1 MDRDV
6 LTEAQWL
13 RIQDFLPGRVGHVG
27 GTALDN
33 RLFLE
38 AVLWIMRTGAPW
50 RDLPERFGPWWRSYI
65 RFNRWSKT
73 GVWERVFG
81 ALCEDPDFEYVMID
95 STIVRAHQHA
105 AGAKGGRTIK
115 LWAVVEVVFPQKSMC
130 LWKPL
135 EIPFVS
141 KLPGEKKQTVPGQFH
156 S

>member
-6 LTEAQWL
+6 LNDAQWE
-13 RIQDFLPGRVGHVG
+13 RIEGLLPGRVGHVG
-27 GTALDN
+27 GTSPDN

-50 RDLPERFGPWWRSYI
+50 RDMPEHFGYWQVIYN

-73 GVWERVFG
+73 GVWERVFE
-81 ALCEDPDFEYVMID
+81 ALCEEPDFEYVMID

-105 AGAKGGRTIK
+105 AGAKGGRTIRH
-115 LWAVVEVVFPQKSMC
+115 WAVVEVVFPQKFMR

-135 EIPFVS
+135 DIPFAS
-141 KLPGEKKQTVPGQFH
+141 N
-156 S
+156 